1 MHAAASS
8 RRPPH
13 TRHLPDSWRAAA
25 ACLTAQ
31 LAGCI
36 HRCLYRP
43 TLFEQSFHSRVFL
56 AMMASSSHPD
66 PEFSINILHDSA
78 VTPIN
83 VTSQT
88 PLKAMLAIVAKALR
102 KKPSS
107 LLASFQ
113 GLPLESFTKTTV
125 GQLGISNGCLV
136 TVHVEDGDDDLRNQ
150 LAASAA
156 AVEAEA
162 AILGSWKLEEEHQR
176 QRADEAEVWIC
187 LLPAP
192 P

>member
-1 MHAAASS
+1 
-8 RRPPH
+8 
-13 TRHLPDSWRAAA
+13 
-25 ACLTAQ
+25 
-31 LAGCI
+31 
-36 HRCLYRP
+36 
-43 TLFEQSFHSRVFL
+43 
-56 AMMASSSHPD
+56 MASSSHPD

-88 PLKAMLAIVAKALR
+88 PLKVMLAIVAKALR

-113 GLPLESFTKTTV
+113 GLPLDRFTPTTV

-162 AILGSWKLEEEHQR
+162 AILGELAAGWKLEEEHQR

>member
-1 MHAAASS
+1 
-8 RRPPH
+8 
-13 TRHLPDSWRAAA
+13 
-25 ACLTAQ
+25 
-31 LAGCI
+31 
-36 HRCLYRP
+36 
-43 TLFEQSFHSRVFL
+43 
-56 AMMASSSHPD
+56 MASSSHPD

-88 PLKAMLAIVAKALR
+88 PLKVMLAIVAKALR

-150 LAASAA
+150 LATS
-156 AVEAEA
+156 EA
-162 AILGSWKLEEEHQR
+162 AILGELAAGWKLEEEHQR
-176 QRADEAEVWIC
+176 QRADESEVWIC

>member
-1 MHAAASS
+1 
-8 RRPPH
+8 
-13 TRHLPDSWRAAA
+13 
-25 ACLTAQ
+25 
-31 LAGCI
+31 
-36 HRCLYRP
+36 
-43 TLFEQSFHSRVFL
+43 
-56 AMMASSSHPD
+56 MMASSSH

-136 TVHVEDGDDDLRNQ
+136 TVHVEDGDGDDLPNQLAASAATAEDGDDDLRNQ
-150 LAASAA
+150 LATS
-156 AVEAEA
+156 EA
-162 AILGSWKLEEEHQR
+162 AILGELAAGWKLEEEHQR

>member
-1 MHAAASS
+1 
-8 RRPPH
+8 
-13 TRHLPDSWRAAA
+13 
-25 ACLTAQ
+25 
-31 LAGCI
+31 
-36 HRCLYRP
+36 
-43 TLFEQSFHSRVFL
+43 
-56 AMMASSSHPD
+56 MASSSHPD

-136 TVHVEDGDDDLRNQ
+136 TVHVEDGDDDLPNQLAASAATAEDGDDDLRNQ

-162 AILGSWKLEEEHQR
+162 AILGELAAGWKLEEEHQR

>member
-1 MHAAASS
+1 
-8 RRPPH
+8 
-13 TRHLPDSWRAAA
+13 
-25 ACLTAQ
+25 
-31 LAGCI
+31 
-36 HRCLYRP
+36 
-43 TLFEQSFHSRVFL
+43 
-56 AMMASSSHPD
+56 MMASSSH

-88 PLKAMLAIVAKALR
+88 PLKVMLAIVAKALR
-102 KKPSS
+102 KRPSS

-113 GLPLESFTKTTV
+113 GLPLDRFTPTTV

-156 AVEAEA
+156 TAEDGDDDLRNQLATSEA
-162 AILGSWKLEEEHQR
+162 AILGELAAGWKLEEEHQR
-176 QRADEAEVWIC
+176 QRADESEVWIC